1 VNGKRNEAE
10 PKRLI
15 VVGNGMAGLRF
26 VEELLARADGRYR
39 ISIVGK
45 ETQPAYNRVLLS
57 SLLAGEV
64 SSEDVRFRDRGWYAE
79 HGIEL
84 ILGTPADGI
93 DADVRLLHLADGRQ
107 LGFDRLVL
115 ATGSQP
121 LLPAIPGMTLPGVLT
136 FRDLADVDAIR
147 AAARGGRRAVVI
159 GGGLLGIEAAYGLVR
174 AGLEVSLVHLM
185 DRLMERQLDPRAGQ
199 LLRTAV
205 EANGIRVILHS
216 ETEAIEGHASAE
228 AVRLK
233 GGRLLPADLVVV
245 AVGIRPETT
254 LARQAGIACKR
265 GIIVDDS
272 LATSVA
278 GIYAL
283 GECAEHRGVC
293 YGLVE
298 PCYTQ
303 ARILADLLSGGNDS
317 YAGSVLATNLKVSGV
332 GVFSTGDFL
341 GEDGTEEII
350 LSDPGLPAY
359 KKLVIRRSAE
369 GQQLIGAVLFGDIA
383 DGLWYQQ
390 LIRSAT
396 PVGAKRA
403 DLIFGRDF
411 VEAAA

>member
-1 VNGKRNEAE
+1 
-10 PKRLI
+10 
-15 VVGNGMAGLRF
+15 M
-26 VEELLARADGRYR
+26 
-39 ISIVGK
+39 
-45 ETQPAYNRVLLS
+45 LLS

-64 SSEDVRFRDRGWYAE
+64 SAQDARFRDRGWYAE

-84 ILGTPADGI
+84 ILGTPADSI
-93 DADVRLLHLADGRQ
+93 DADARLLHLADGRK

-121 LLPAIPGMTLPGVLT
+121 LLPPIPGIDLKGVLT

-147 AAARGGRRAVVI
+147 AAAGGGRRAVVI

-199 LLRTAV
+199 LLRKAV
-205 EANGIRVILHS
+205 EAKGIRVILHG
-216 ETEAIEGHASAE
+216 ETQAIEGDAAVE

-233 GGRLLPADLVVV
+233 DGRLLPADLVVV
-245 AVGIRPETT
+245 AIGIRPETT
-254 LARQAGIACKR
+254 LARQAGIACNR
-265 GIIVDDS
+265 GIIVDDN

-303 ARILADLLSGGNDS
+303 ARILAESS
-317 YAGSVLATNLKVSGV
+317 
-332 GVFSTGDFL
+332 
-341 GEDGTEEII
+341 
-350 LSDPGLPAY
+350 
-359 KKLVIRRSAE
+359 RRR
-369 GQQLIGAVLFGDIA
+369 QRCLCRQ
-383 DGLWYQQ
+383 
-390 LIRSAT
+390 
-396 PVGAKRA
+396 RA
-403 DLIFGRDF
+403 RD
-411 VEAAA
+411 

>member
-1 VNGKRNEAE
+1 MD
-10 PKRLI
+10 L
-15 VVGNGMAGLRF
+15 
-26 VEELLARADGRYR
+26 
-39 ISIVGK
+39 
-45 ETQPAYNRVLLS
+45 Q
-57 SLLAGEV
+57 
-64 SSEDVRFRDRGWYAE
+64 
-79 HGIEL
+79 
-84 ILGTPADGI
+84 
-93 DADVRLLHLADGRQ
+93 
-107 LGFDRLVL
+107 
-115 ATGSQP
+115 
-121 LLPAIPGMTLPGVLT
+121 GVLT

-147 AAARGGRRAVVI
+147 AGAGRGRRAVVI

-174 AGLEVSLVHLM
+174 AGLDVSLVHLM

-199 LLRTAV
+199 LLSAAV
-205 EANGIRVILHS
+205 EAKGIQVVLYG
-216 ETEAIEGHASAE
+216 ETEAIEGDAAVE
-228 AVRLK
+228 AVKLK
-233 GGRLLPADLVVV
+233 DGRLLPADLVVV
-245 AVGIRPETT
+245 AIGIRPEET
-254 LARQAGIACKR
+254 LARQAGIACNR
-265 GIIVDDS
+265 GIIVDDG

-303 ARILADLLSGGNDS
+303 ARILADRLAGGNDA

-341 GEDGTEEII
+341 AEDGTEEII

-369 GQQLIGAVLFGDIA
+369 GQRLVGAVLFGDVA

-396 PVGAKRA
+396 PVGSMRA

-411 VEAAA
+411 VEVAA